1 MQNVPEE
8 ECDIQPEEQ
17 CHMEATLVPRY
28 VFFDKIHD
36 WKNDFQRNCN
46 NFENKTHQILSQRA
60 SEYCTL
66 KI

>member
-28 VFFDKIHD
+28 VFFDTIHD
-36 WKNDFQRNCN
+36 WKIDFQRN
-46 NFENKTHQILSQRA
+46 
-60 SEYCTL
+60 
-66 KI
+66 